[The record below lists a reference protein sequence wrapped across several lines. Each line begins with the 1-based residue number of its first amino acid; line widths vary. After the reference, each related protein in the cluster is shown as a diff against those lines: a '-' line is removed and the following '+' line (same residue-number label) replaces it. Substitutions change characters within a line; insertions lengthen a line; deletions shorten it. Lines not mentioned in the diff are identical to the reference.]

1 MSGLQA
7 FEFFDEAALKYGFG
21 DGKSTLYKYVKCI
34 NKTWLTRPFVITYQF
49 VFIFIYLSIHI
60 HLERDKDHVFKQNKR
75 SCINTLIKGIMY
87 SF

>member
-7 FEFFDEAALKYGFG
+7 FEFFDETALKYGFG
-21 DGKSTLYKYVKCI
+21 GGKSTLYKYVKYI

-60 HLERDKDHVFKQNKR
+60 HLERDKDRVFKQNKR